1 MSRKFRRGI
10 PRAIA
15 ALAVFLAFFV
25 LTAVLLGA
33 EEESPAQ
40 GTLLE
45 DLPLSASLTLL
56 AQEGDQAWLVFN
68 GPLGSRVL
76 LADAA
81 TGEVLA
87 VREGGPVAAAFLRGG
102 SLILCETAQ
111 TSVAFTRLS
120 PTLEEAEHWEFF
132 RLSSLLRRFD
142 LSPEGGLYA
151 VDSTSPAVLT
161 YTSRTGSEEKVTFP
175 QEVQFLQAT
184 PQGRLY
190 VCAGDTLYLSEDGS
204 LAVLTEL
211 PGGSLPVCLL
221 GEEGYLDSKG
231 MVCRVA
237 DGAVEKALQLPL
249 PLLTRAALYSGSPE
263 GLALGESTTR
273 LLWYSW
279 DGEALDSCLVE
290 GELQAVSPGLV
301 VYQQDGAFYCAPT
314 SFGQPEATPAPT
326 VSPAPT
332 ETPAP
337 AESPGPGETPEPEE
351 TPEPGET
358 PEPSESP
365 EPSEIPAGSPS
376 PSPTAQPIPTPEAG
390 WYPTTEGEYLLA
402 PLGATV
408 GELRQF
414 FWPQAVQVEKPD
426 GTTARDTEKL
436 ATGMT
441 VPYSEKEGF
450 PSAYTLVV
458 PGDCTGLGLGSD
470 RDVQAVQSHLLG
482 EESLTGP
489 YLRAADLDND
499 GQVTVEDLVLFDTPA
514 PTPTPV
520 PTTPQPSQTE

>member
-40 GTLLE
+40 GALLE

-56 AQEGDQAWLVFN
+56 AQEGDRAWLVFN
-68 GPLGSRVL
+68 GPLESRVL

-120 PTLEEAEHWEFF
+120 PTLEEERWEIVQVF
-132 RLSSLLRRFD
+132 SQLRKFD
-142 LSPEGGLYA
+142 VSPEGGLYA
-151 VDSTSPAVLT
+151 VNSVTSAILN
-161 YTSRTGSEEKVTFP
+161 YTPREGAGEIKAFP
-175 QEVQFLQAT
+175 EEVQFLQAT

-204 LAVLTEL
+204 LAGLTQVA
-211 PGGSLPVCLL
+211 GGSLPVCLL
-221 GEEGYLDSKG
+221 GEEGYLDTNG
-231 MVCRVA
+231 TVCRVT
-237 DGAVEKALQLPL
+237 DGAVKGVLQLPS
-249 PLLTRAALYSGSPE
+249 LLTRAALYSGSPE
-263 GLALGESTTR
+263 GLALGESNTR

-290 GELQAVSPGLV
+290 GELQAVSPGLA

-314 SFGQPEATPAPT
+314 GFGQPEVTPAPT
-326 VSPAPT
+326 ASPAPT

-337 AESPGPGETPEPEE
+337 AESPEPGETPEPEE

-365 EPSEIPAGSPS
+365 EPGESPS

-458 PGDCTGLGLGSD
+458 PGDCIGLGLGSD

-482 EESLTGP
+482 EEPLTGP

-514 PTPTPV
+514 PAPTPV